1 MSNQRKVIGTLNIR
15 INLDK
20 IPKEKIVKGEKGSY
34 ANLTALIFDGDD
46 QYGKNSTAMVSK
58 TAEERESNVDT
69 IYLGN
74 GWYNVKV
81 DKAPF

>member
-1 MSNQRKVIGTLNIR
+1 MIR
-15 INLDK
+15 YQK
-20 IPKEKIVKGEKGSY
+20 KKIVKGEKGSY

>member
-1 MSNQRKVIGTLNIR
+1 MSNQRKVIGTLNIS

-20 IPKEKIVKGEKGSY
+20 IP
-34 ANLTALIFDGDD
+34 
-46 QYGKNSTAMVSK
+46 
-58 TAEERESNVDT
+58 AEERESNVDT